1 MVSLDDITRKCPAL
15 AWAQNR
21 FSTEV
26 KMPNGRTLVAFFDVP
41 TPHNQFD
48 RGEWTTAKVAEKF
61 SSLLG
66 ESAKDQGV
74 CESLAHL
81 LNERQKIVWR
91 DVAMHLQLSSAC
103 LKALNAQMY
112 LLAWL
117 MLRSLADQLLAY
129 QGQLWV
135 YEWPEWVMLVE
146 QYVHE
151 NSDPLTRQIIANMRK

>member
-1 MVSLDDITRKCPAL
+1 
-15 AWAQNR
+15 
-21 FSTEV
+21 
-26 KMPNGRTLVAFFDVP
+26 MPSGRILTAFFDVP
-41 TPHNQFD
+41 TPVNQSA
-48 RGEWTTAKVAEKF
+48 RQEWTAAKVAEQF

-66 ESAKDQGV
+66 ESAKDPSV

-81 LNERQKIVWR
+81 LNERMRIVWR

-103 LKALNAQMY
+103 LKALHTQSY

-117 MLRSLADQLLAY
+117 MLRSLADQLLIY

-146 QYVHE
+146 QFVHE
-151 NSDPLTRQIIANMRK
+151 NSDPLTRQVIANMRK